1 MLRMLNLGCGKRF
14 HPDWVNVDFCAC
26 APEVLACDLSQGL
39 PFPDADFDVVY
50 HSHVLEHFPRQ
61 HGLGFL
67 RECRR
72 VLKPGGILRCAVPD
86 LEAMARLYL
95 SLLEGA
101 LAGDQRSRE
110 RYEWIMLEMFDQM
123 VRERSGGEMLE
134 YWKREPMPA
143 EDFVIERVGGEVR
156 QALAALRS
164 AGKTRPAD
172 APPPEPLP
180 RPDAAAIGAF
190 RVSGEAHHWMYD
202 RYSLARALEEAGFA
216 QPHPCRADE
225 SAIPGFNAYL
235 LDIEP
240 DGAVRKPDSLFMEAV
255 AL

>member
-14 HPDWVNVDFCAC
+14 HAEWVNVDFRAS

-39 PFPDADFDVVY
+39 PFPDAGFDVVY
-50 HSHVLEHFPRQ
+50 HSHVLEHFPRLQ
-61 HGLGFL
+61 GLGFL
-67 RECRR
+67 RECWR

-95 SLLEGA
+95 TLLEGA
-101 LAGDQRSRE
+101 LAGDAQSRD

-123 VRERSGGEMLE
+123 ARERSGGEMLE
-134 YWKREPMPA
+134 YWKRQTMPA
-143 EDFVIERVGGEVR
+143 EDFVFERVGAEAR
-156 QALAALRS
+156 QARAALRA
-164 AGKTRPAD
+164 AGKLR
-172 APPPEPLP
+172 PPETPAVEHP
-180 RPDAAAIGAF
+180 RPDAAALGAF
-190 RVSGEAHHWMYD
+190 RLSGEAHHWMYD
-202 RYSLARALEEAGFA
+202 RHSLARALEEAGFS
-216 QPHPCRADE
+216 QPRPCRADE

-255 AL
+255 KS